1 MVVAWLCTERL
12 IVVTQ
17 HQFGGFEMVLYIL
30 IVDRIIGKNIGP
42 LFTTTT
48 LIVAAAASALFLPY
62 HSFIDSRL
70 TKSITIFLVNKRN
83 EINESKESN
92 NSNLEI
98 NDPTIYE
105 WLNDFINGINKK
117 KCVVCDIGYCKV
129 GEKDGGWW
137 FMFVDMRSNDWYGSK
152 WLNVDLPNRASIG
165 NSEGWSFCYP
175 CFGDIVSRS
184 K

>member
-1 MVVAWLCTERL
+1 MKTVWLLLGFALYRKIDCCDSTSIRWAWID
-12 IVVTQ
+12 IVLKV
-17 HQFGGFEMVLYIL
+17 L
-30 IVDRIIGKNIGP
+30 IVDRIIGRNIGP

-48 LIVAAAASALFLPY
+48 LIVVAAASALFLPY

-70 TKSITIFLVNKRN
+70 SKSIIVFLVNKWN
-83 EINESKESN
+83 GINESKESN

-129 GEKDGGWW
+129 GEKDGVMMIPVRWQW
-137 FMFVDMRSNDWYGSK
+137 EVMIDMVRNDWMWIFQS
-152 WLNVDLPNRASIG
+152 
-165 NSEGWSFCYP
+165 
-175 CFGDIVSRS
+175 
-184 K
+184 